1 MWADA
6 MRSRN
11 YKMRRTELPTSTIT
25 MSSKSTAALPCLG
38 IPFQL
43 GMLYDCRNDQIVPGV
58 TLWDEKLLK
67 DALSESVQPSTSFE
81 VSAEDNLSKKM
92 FNLGVKA
99 NLSLSVMSGLVK
111 VAGSAKY
118 LDDRKS
124 SNNQAR
130 VTLKY
135 SCTSKFQQL
144 TMEQLATS
152 NIQHPEVFDKGTATH
167 VVTGVM
173 YGAEAFFIFDR
184 QMESDEDFREIHGN
198 MEVMVK
204 AIPGIIE
211 IKGSADL
218 NISNQERKQVE
229 KFNCKFYGDG
239 FVLKSNPSTFHDA
252 VKVYKELPTYF
263 GEHGKNAVPV
273 KVWLYPLSSLN
284 SRAACM
290 AREIS
295 ISLVT
300 QTQQAIES
308 IDEMEIRCNDL
319 ISNSVYDCFPGLK
332 KQVSRF
338 LEMIIEHKTGFM
350 KQLSTILPSIRGGGA
365 AEQDLA
371 SMLETRHQSPFNTTS
386 LGSWLTEKE
395 GEIKVLA
402 QYLIIMKKTKGIS
415 SIQKQYDNMPLFL

>member
-1 MWADA
+1 MSHAQLSVGDFVGGQ
-6 MRSRN
+6 MVRLYISRRSG
-11 YKMRRTELPTSTIT
+11 YKYKKRAVSQAIT
-25 MSSKSTAALPCLG
+25 QSVMMSSKTKSLPCLG

-43 GMLYDCRNDQIVPGV
+43 GMLYDCRNDRIVPGV

-67 DALSESVQPSTSFE
+67 AALSESLQPSASFE

-92 FNLGVKA
+92 FNLGVEA

-135 SCTSKFQQL
+135 RCTSKFQQL

-152 NIQHPEVFDKGTATH
+152 NIQHPDVFDKGTATH
-167 VVTGVM
+167 VVTGVL

-184 QMESDEDFREIHGN
+184 EVDSDENFREIHGN

-204 AIPGIIE
+204 ALPSINE

-218 NISNQERKQVE
+218 NISDQDKRQVE

-239 FVLKSNPSTFHDA
+239 FVLKSNPSTFQAA

-263 GEHGKNAVPV
+263 GEGGKNAVPV
-273 KVWLYPLSSLN
+273 EVWLYPLSSLN

-290 AREIS
+290 VREIS

-300 QTQQAIES
+300 QTQQDIEAIDDMDMRCRARYRYFGCHSVIHWFIHHSFCVLHCENTLNMRISKTVSSVLSKLRLQLVKRSALLIGS
-308 IDEMEIRCNDL
+308 IPKL
-319 ISNSVYDCFPGLK
+319 IYRRKSLK
-332 KQVSRF
+332 SKKNR
-338 LEMIIEHKTGFM
+338 HKM
-350 KQLSTILPSIRGGGA
+350 RLL
-365 AEQDLA
+365 
-371 SMLETRHQSPFNTTS
+371 HC
-386 LGSWLTEKE
+386 
-395 GEIKVLA
+395 
-402 QYLIIMKKTKGIS
+402 
-415 SIQKQYDNMPLFL
+415 